1 MAKMLVVYYSWSN
14 GNTERVAETL
24 ADANGAD
31 ICRIET
37 VEPYPE
43 DYDETVELAHKQVNA
58 GFEPEIEELELA
70 PEDYDVVGVG
80 SPLWWYTMA
89 PAVHTFMTS
98 HSWEGKTVIP
108 FVTNAGWPGSALD
121 DMKDLAEPAKILEPL
136 EVRFD
141 SAGGSR
147 MVSSPKDIEAWAQ
160 RVKKAIR

>member
-1 MAKMLVVYYSWSN
+1 MLKR
-14 GNTERVAETL
+14 EK
-24 ADANGAD
+24 D
-31 ICRIET
+31 
-37 VEPYPE
+37 
-43 DYDETVELAHKQVNA
+43 
-58 GFEPEIEELELA
+58 ELEKATQTASVRAEAL
-70 PEDYDVVGVG
+70 P
-80 SPLWWYTMA
+80 WIN
-89 PAVHTFMTS
+89 
-98 HSWEGKTVIP
+98 SWEGKTVIP